1 MAKQIVPFT
10 VTGRGSGVAQE
21 IRVGGEHAHTFSS
34 DTYPAFGGNDSAP
47 SPLAYTLGALT
58 SCNQIAAQLVAKDL
72 GVTLGEFTI
81 SARGDFDPSVFVG
94 GAEGDANFDSVSV
107 QASVQTDADE
117 DTFATLVSELERRCP
132 VTQLFKRS
140 GLEFTSSWTSLPLEG
155 GVADPS

>member
-10 VTGRGSGVAQE
+10 VNGTGTGVAQSLTV
-21 IRVGGEHAHTFSS
+21 VGDHAHSFES
-34 DTYPAFGGNDSAP
+34 DTYPAFGGADAAP

-58 SCNQIAAQLVAKDL
+58 SCNQIAAQLVAKEL

-94 GAEGDANFDSVSV
+94 GAEGNANFDAVTV
-107 QASVQTDADE
+107 DASVQTDADE
-117 DTFATLVSELERRCP
+117 ATFARLVSELERRCP

-140 GLEFTSSWTSLPLEG
+140 GLEYTSSWSALPLEES
-155 GVADPS
+155 A

>member
-1 MAKQIVPFT
+1 MPTKQTVPFVVDGHGT
-10 VTGRGSGVAQE
+10 GVAQH
-21 IRVGGEHAHTFSS
+21 VTVAGDHAHTFDA
-34 DTYPAFGGNDSAP
+34 DTYPAFGGDDAAP

-58 SCNQIAAQLVAKDL
+58 SCNQIAAQLVAKEL
-72 GVTLGEFTI
+72 GVTLGEFTF

-94 GAEGDANFDSVSV
+94 GADGNANFDAVTV

-140 GLEFTSSWTSLPLEG
+140 GLDFDSTWTALPL
-155 GVADPS
+155 AAS